1 MNRKYQSSQAWEAD
15 ELAGASITMQ
25 TPTRQPGIA
34 ADCIVPLFQAIV
46 TGALVAG
53 VITFVLGQSDYAGKL
68 SPVFFGVWL
77 SVAALA
83 WLFLLAD
90 TRRLLRVIEELTG
103 LDIDG
108 DGQVGKPTESIVTVN
123 APAARKEAARIAEE
137 TERAEVASE
146 LAEFVAK
153 LPVHG
158 TDSRTWEPR
167 IGRERYT
174 AFRGVLI
181 EMGWAAWNSHDKR
194 QGWRL
199 VLPVRAIL
207 QRISADE
214 A

>member
-15 ELAGASITMQ
+15 ELAGATITMQ

-108 DGQVGKPTESIVTVN
+108 DGQVGKPGERYIPLNPS
-123 APAARKEAARIAEE
+123 ASRQEAARMAEE
-137 TERAEVASE
+137 AEKEQVACE

-153 LPVHG
+153 TPTHG
-158 TDSRTWEPR
+158 TAERTWLPR
-167 IGRERYT
+167 IGRERYE
-174 AFRGVLI
+174 AFRGVMI
-181 EMGWAAWNSHDKR
+181 EMGWATWNNPHEKR

-199 VLPVRAIL
+199 VLPVREIL
-207 QRISADE
+207 QRIGDGD
-214 A
+214 